1 MIFNLLAEKIF
12 MSLYITN
19 GYTAE
24 RLSNDMNGEQY
35 ILPLSETV
43 YYFLIIVFVVLML
56 ALLICRIVIRFERL
70 KRELKYVNLEIGR
83 TSGSERKYWKKKKRR
98 LWLSLIP
105 FYKA

>member
-1 MIFNLLAEKIF
+1 MIFNLLAEKII
-12 MSLYITN
+12 MSLNIMN

-35 ILPLSETV
+35 ILPFSETV

-70 KRELKYVNLEIGR
+70 KRKLKYINIEISR
-83 TSGSERKYWKKKKRR
+83 TRGSERKYWKKKKRR

>member
-1 MIFNLLAEKIF
+1 MIFNLLAEKII

-35 ILPLSETV
+35 LLPFSETV

-83 TSGSERKYWKKKKRR
+83 TSGSERDYWKKKKRR